1 MAKVGFWLQG
11 ATGKLAG
18 SKLQGGVNGTIIAD
32 NTKKPKNP
40 RTVNQT
46 LQRVLVNTVSQ
57 GYKALQPI
65 CFHAFEGITEGAK
78 SMSEFQSQN
87 LKYFRERAAEVGE
100 AQLSAYVNFVPVGE
114 KGIRPAAFIVS
125 DGSLPRV
132 NMNINAAF
140 DAVLP
145 LDANTYADVISK
157 YDLQRGD
164 QLTFVAI
171 VESTV
176 NPGTY
181 QAKYARI
188 ILDPRNADG
197 TAAALSS
204 ALISGSAINLPNS
217 KNAGNFGLLQYANGM
232 EFNFKA
238 NEKVCSVACVVSREV
253 NKEWKRSFAQM
264 VVSEAAIAG
273 YSVSLS
279 RAISRSLQGGA
290 EVSLTSGN
298 QYLNNAGTGGT
309 QSTDSGSGES
319 EEQQEAEPVSFPSNT
334 VAFTG
339 NGSVF
344 SNNVASGEVSVAGPL
359 TQMQMS
365 VSLNGTAANVQV
377 VDETESPVGTV
388 SLPAQGTIQ
397 WDGNAAVGDRL
408 IVSKVVNGTATQ
420 WFVVDVVAPSTEDPD
435 KASED

>member
-40 RTVNQT
+40 KTVNQT
-46 LQRVLVNTVSQ
+46 LQRVLVNTVAQ
-57 GYKALQPI
+57 GYKGLQPI

-78 SMSEFQSQN
+78 SMAKFSSEN

-100 AQLSAYVNFVPVGE
+100 EQLSAYVNFVPVGQ

-125 DGSLPRV
+125 DGSLPTV
-132 NMNINAAF
+132 AMSINASYN
-140 DAVLP
+140 AVMALS
-145 LDANTYADVISK
+145 ANTYADVIST
-157 YDLQRGD
+157 YDLERGD

-176 NPGTY
+176 NPGKY
-181 QAKYARI
+181 QVKYARI

-204 ALISGSAINLPNS
+204 ALIDGNSINLPNS
-217 KNAGNFGLLQYANGM
+217 KNAGNFGLLQYSNGM
-232 EFNFKA
+232 VFNFKA
-238 NEKVCSVACVVSREV
+238 NEKVCSVACIVSREV

-264 VVSEAAIAG
+264 VVSEAAIAD
-273 YSVSLS
+273 YSTSLS
-279 RAISRSLQGGA
+279 AAISNSLTG
-290 EVSLTSGN
+290 VVINLTSGN

-309 QSTDSGSGES
+309 QSSDSGSGES
-319 EEQQEAEPVSFPSNT
+319 EEEQEATGPVFGDT
-334 VAFTG
+334 VSFTG
-339 NGSVF
+339 NGST
-344 SNNVASGEVSVAGPL
+344 SNNSVAGGSVQIAGPL
-359 TQMQMS
+359 TRMTFG
-365 VSLNGTAANVQV
+365 VVNGSIDNVV
-377 VDETESPVGTV
+377 VLDETETETGTKNYDGGILTWNGNIPVG
-388 SLPAQGTIQ
+388 
-397 WDGNAAVGDRL
+397 DNF
-408 IVSKVVNGTATQ
+408 IVNKVVNGVTTQ
-420 WFVVDVVAPSTEDPD
+420 WFSGSVVDGN

>member
-40 RTVNQT
+40 KTVNQT
-46 LQRVLVNTVSQ
+46 LQRVLVNTVAQ
-57 GYKALQPI
+57 GYKGLQPI

-78 SMSEFQSQN
+78 SMAKFSSEN

-100 AQLSAYVNFVPVGE
+100 EQLSAYVNFVPVGQ

-125 DGSLPRV
+125 DGSLPTV
-132 NMNINAAF
+132 AMSINASYN
-140 DAVLP
+140 AVMALS
-145 LDANTYADVISK
+145 ANTYADVIST
-157 YDLQRGD
+157 YDLERGD

-176 NPGTY
+176 NPGKY
-181 QAKYARI
+181 QVKYARI

-204 ALISGSAINLPNS
+204 ALIDGNSINLPNS
-217 KNAGNFGLLQYANGM
+217 KNAGNFGLLQYSNGM
-232 EFNFKA
+232 VFNFKA
-238 NEKVCSVACVVSREV
+238 NEKVCSVACIVSREV

-264 VVSEAAIAG
+264 VVSEAAIAD
-273 YSVSLS
+273 YSTSLS
-279 RAISRSLQGGA
+279 AAISNSLTG
-290 EVSLTSGN
+290 VVINLTSGN

-309 QSTDSGSGES
+309 QSSDSGSGES
-319 EEQQEAEPVSFPSNT
+319 EEEQEATGPVFGDT
-334 VAFTG
+334 VSFTG
-339 NGSVF
+339 NGST
-344 SNNVASGEVSVAGPL
+344 SNNSVAGGSVQIAGPL
-359 TQMQMS
+359 TRMTFG
-365 VSLNGTAANVQV
+365 VVNGSIDNVV
-377 VDETESPVGTV
+377 VLDETETETGTKTYDGGILTWNGNIPVG
-388 SLPAQGTIQ
+388 
-397 WDGNAAVGDRL
+397 DNF
-408 IVSKVVNGTATQ
+408 IVNKVVNGVTTQ
-420 WFVVDVVAPSTEDPD
+420 WFSGSVVDGD

>member
-18 SKLQGGVNGTIIAD
+18 SKLQSGVNGTIIAD

-40 RTVNQT
+40 KTVNQI
-46 LQRVLVNTVSQ
+46 LQRVLVNTVAQ
-57 GYKALQPI
+57 GYKGLQPI

-78 SMSEFQSQN
+78 SMAQFSSQN

-100 AQLSAYVNFVPVGE
+100 AQLGAYVNFVPVGE

-125 DGSLPRV
+125 DGSLPQV
-132 NMNINAAF
+132 GMNINSSF
-140 DAVLP
+140 NAVLP

-157 YDLQRGD
+157 YDLERGD

-181 QAKYARI
+181 QVKYARI

-204 ALISGSAINLPNS
+204 ALINGSSINLPNS
-217 KNAGNFGLLQYANGM
+217 KNAGNFGLLQYANAM

-238 NEKVCSVACVVSREV
+238 NEKVCSVACIVSREV

-264 VVSEAAIAG
+264 VVSEAAIAD
-273 YSVSLS
+273 YSISLS
-279 RAISRSLQGGA
+279 RAITRSLSSVQ
-290 EVSLTSGN
+290 VSLSSSN

-319 EEQQEAEPVSFPSNT
+319 EEEQSSAAPTVSNT
-334 VAFTG
+334 VVFG
-339 NGSVF
+339 NVSQNVSGGSVE
-344 SNNVASGEVSVAGPL
+344 VASDAVVNSIKITGTNLTADYITVAGTSANFPTISKSVNAAGTEL
-359 TQMQMS
+359 TVAFGEGDALEIGDSFS
-365 VSLNGTAANVQV
+365 VSRNIPDMGLQLWFECEI
-377 VDETESPVGTV
+377 VDG
-388 SLPAQGTIQ
+388 
-397 WDGNAAVGDRL
+397 
-408 IVSKVVNGTATQ
+408 
-420 WFVVDVVAPSTEDPD
+420 D

>member
-157 YDLQRGD
+157 YDLERGD

-204 ALISGSAINLPNS
+204 ALINGSAINLPNS

>member
-171 VESTV
+171 VESLV

-181 QAKYARI
+181 QVKYARI

>member
-40 RTVNQT
+40 KTVNQI
-46 LQRVLVNTVSQ
+46 LQRVLLNTVSQ
-57 GYKALQPI
+57 GYSKLQPI

-78 SMSEFQSQN
+78 SMFEFQKLN
-87 LKYFRERAAEVGE
+87 LEYFRERAAEVGE
-100 AQLSAYVNFVPVGE
+100 EQLSAYVNFVPVGE

-125 DGSLPRV
+125 DGSLPTV
-132 NMNINAAF
+132 GMSINASYN
-140 DAVLP
+140 AVMA

-157 YDLQRGD
+157 YDLERGD

-171 VESTV
+171 VESTT
-176 NPGTY
+176 NPGKY
-181 QAKYARI
+181 QVKFARI

-204 ALISGSAINLPNS
+204 ALINGSSINLPNS

-238 NEKVCSVACVVSREV
+238 NEKVCSVACIVSREV

-273 YSVSLS
+273 YSISLS
-279 RAISRSLQGGA
+279 RAIARSQQGA
-290 EVSLTSGN
+290 VQVPLTSGN

-319 EEQQEAEPVSFPSNT
+319 QEEQESAAPTVSQT
-334 VAFTG
+334 VGFG
-339 NGSVF
+339 NVNQNVAGGSVE
-344 SNNVASGEVSVAGPL
+344 VAEGNLVNSVVIRGTNL
-359 TQMQMS
+359 TEDYIT
-365 VSLNGTAANVQV
+365 V
-377 VDETESPVGTV
+377 VGTSANFPPISKTV
-388 SLPAQGTIQ
+388 
-397 WDGNAAVGDRL
+397 NAAKTEMVIQFNEGDALSAGDSFAVSRNL
-408 IVSKVVNGTATQ
+408 PDLGLQLWFECDIVADDDKPA
-420 WFVVDVVAPSTEDPD
+420 ED
-435 KASED
+435 

>member
-78 SMSEFQSQN
+78 SMAKFQSEN

-279 RAISRSLQGGA
+279 RAITRSLQGGS

-309 QSTDSGSGES
+309 QSTTSGSGES

-408 IVSKVVNGTATQ
+408 IVNKVVNGTATQ